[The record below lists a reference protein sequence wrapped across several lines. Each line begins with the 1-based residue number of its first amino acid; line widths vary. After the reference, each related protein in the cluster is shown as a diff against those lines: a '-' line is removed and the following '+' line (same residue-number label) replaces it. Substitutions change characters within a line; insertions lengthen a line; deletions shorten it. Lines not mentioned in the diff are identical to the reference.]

1 MTHSQALS
9 DLPVTRI
16 RPAGGWIG
24 LRLRDVWQYRELV
37 GFLAMREIRIRYK
50 QTLLGVAWIA
60 LHPLATTAVFSFI
73 FGRLAGMPS
82 DGLPYPV
89 FAMSGLVAWNFFA
102 SSFSRGTTSV
112 IGSADLI
119 SKVYFPRLIIPIASV
134 LSPLVDVGVALVMVL
149 LLAAFYGIFP
159 GPTVVMVLPF
169 IALALVTALGMAL
182 WMSSINV
189 RYRDVGQILPIMTQL
204 WFYATPVIYP
214 ATLFPERFRALQGL
228 NPIATVAEGFRW
240 ALLGKAPPSPVM
252 VGMSVAVSVT
262 LLVTGAYVFRRLE
275 QTFADVV

>member
-1 MTHSQALS
+1 MAHPQAVTE
-9 DLPVTRI
+9 LPVTRI
-16 RPAGGWIG
+16 RPAGGWISLG
-24 LRLRDVWQYRELV
+24 LRDVWHYRELI
-37 GFLAMREIRIRYK
+37 GFLAMREVRVRYK

-102 SSFSRGTTSV
+102 SAFSRGTTSV

-134 LSPLVDVGVALVMVL
+134 LSPFVDVAVSIVMVIL
-149 LLAAFYGIFP
+149 LGIFYGLLP
-159 GPTVVMVLPF
+159 GPQVVMVLPF
-169 IALALVTALGMAL
+169 IVLALVTALGMAL
-182 WMSSINV
+182 WMSSLNV
-189 RYRDVGQILPIMTQL
+189 RFRDVGQILPIMTQL

-214 ATLFPERFRALQGL
+214 ASLFPERFRALQGL

-240 ALLGKAPPSPVM
+240 ALLGKSPPAASM
-252 VGMSVAVSVT
+252 VWLSIAVAVT